1 VPIKRKE
8 RKAGPGDSAPPCP
21 AGILPSASSQPH
33 RIHAAALLIIISQT
47 SHRIVIEQ
55 GARGGCPGP
64 HFLVRSHLGAL
75 IFVRLAHPGASAPL
89 RADFRRQAQG
99 APPAGPLQGEGARGG
114 LIPRCSTLRAA
125 CGCLPWDGTATSPH
139 AQPLKSKPGP
149 SAEAQIG
156 SNQLFPVPACRLFA
170 SPVSSPPE
178 HQQTPCNQGT
188 ARRLGNREGRPE
200 GTAAPILPNQRG
212 VVQRKRHGQ

>member
-1 VPIKRKE
+1 MVPIKRKG

-21 AGILPSASSQPH
+21 AGIPPSASSQPH

-64 HFLVRSHLGAL
+64 HFLVRSHLGAM

-89 RADFRRQAQG
+89 RAGFRRQAQG
-99 APPAGPLQGEGARGG
+99 TPPAGPLKGEGARGG

-125 CGCLPWDGTATSPH
+125 CGCLPWRRHRNLTARSTPQIQT
-139 AQPLKSKPGP
+139 QPQRRSSDRKQPAIPCPCLPPLRP
-149 SAEAQIG
+149 S
-156 SNQLFPVPACRLFA
+156 SLFA
-170 SPVSSPPE
+170 TRAPANSPQPRHRRP
-178 HQQTPCNQGT
+178 
-188 ARRLGNREGRPE
+188 ARE
-200 GTAAPILPNQRG
+200 
-212 VVQRKRHGQ
+212 